1 MLMNQVFKSVH
12 IVYACMLVGMWV
24 YFKISDF
31 RELDALPIRLRRV
44 NSQTVLSLEIV
55 LFW

>member
-1 MLMNQVFKSVH
+1 M
-12 IVYACMLVGMWV
+12 GMWV

-31 RELDALPIRLRRV
+31 RELDALPVRLRRV

-55 LFW
+55 YSGKSTPFNGVKIKCLY

>member
-31 RELDALPIRLRRV
+31 REVDALPIRLRRV